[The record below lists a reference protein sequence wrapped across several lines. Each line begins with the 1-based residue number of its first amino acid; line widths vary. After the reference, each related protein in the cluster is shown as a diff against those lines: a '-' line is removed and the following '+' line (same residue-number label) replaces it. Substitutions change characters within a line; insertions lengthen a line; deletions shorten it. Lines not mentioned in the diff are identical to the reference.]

1 MHSFSSLYQVKK
13 TYKTRAGGEGGV
25 LGDLD
30 IVKQMFQNKFY
41 KIIVLLIPNIQ
52 PMKLMSE

>member
-13 TYKTRAGGEGGV
+13 TYKTRAGGGGV

>member
-13 TYKTRAGGEGGV
+13 LIKQGLGGGV